1 MALHAVNS
9 NGRAVPVE
17 RKRKVC
23 APRPA
28 AKKTAANVT
37 TLVVQNDA
45 YGDDRFKRSETVSMS
60 FEEWDDIP
68 SNPRQRNEEVRI
80 AHGRADHLLRP
91 NQKHREVAMA
101 QLPDGRAYKVDGHT
115 RSALWRSGR
124 MRPPSLLLVDVYDC
138 QDEQALMDLYD
149 LFDNTGAV
157 ELGTERVTGAYRE
170 SGINPTSPMLTEGG
184 ISTAMRELYE
194 FVNQVGVTRNTK
206 NAVINRAVK
215 MFSDEI
221 MLLDKIKPQR
231 DAFPYGIV
239 MGALLTFAKHGD
251 KALRFW
257 ELYAADSGNKSDN
270 TVDAVEALVQRRK
283 ENRGKGNSALGRL
296 MMNYAVKAYEHHA
309 KGKTFSSKHLIVA
322 MHKDKIRKYADDIR
336 LAKGQPVKGGR

>member
-1 MALHAVNS
+1 MQSVMARGREVAVET
-9 NGRAVPVE
+9 R
-17 RKRKVC
+17 RR
-23 APRPA
+23 RPTCKPA
-28 AKKTAANVT
+28 TARANVT
-37 TLVVQNDA
+37 ELTIRNDA
-45 YGDDRFKRSETVSMS
+45 YGDDRFKRSETITMS
-60 FEEWDDIP
+60 FADWDQIP

-80 AHGRADHLLRP
+80 AHGRADHLLHP

-101 QLPDGRAYKVDGHT
+101 LLPDGREYKVDGHT
-115 RSALWRSGR
+115 RSALWRDGR
-124 MRPPSLLLVDVYDC
+124 MRPPSLLLVDVYEC
-138 QDEQALMDLYD
+138 HDEQAAMDLYD
-149 LFDNTGAV
+149 MFDSSGAT
-157 ELGTERVTGAYRE
+157 ELGTDRVTGAFRE
-170 SGINPTSPMLTEGG
+170 AGINPSSPMLTEGG

-215 MFSDEI
+215 MFADEI
-221 MLLDKIKPQR
+221 MLLDKIKPTR

-257 ELYAADSGNKSDN
+257 ELYAADAGNKSDN

-296 MMNYAVKAYEHHA
+296 LMNYAVKAYEHHA

-322 MHKDKIRKYADDIR
+322 MHKDKICKYADEVR
-336 LAKGQPVKGGR
+336 ALKRGK